1 MANIAVNVW
10 DFGPLE
16 TVVVTLLHKMRIS
29 TAKIYF
35 KTRNTCIAEPREA
48 RGGGEAHKGW
58 EDKKNMK

>member
-16 TVVVTLLHKMRIS
+16 TVVTLLHKRRIS
-29 TAKIYF
+29 TAKIYL

-48 RGGGEAHKGW
+48 RRGEGYKGW
-58 EDKKNMK
+58 EDRREMK